1 MFLPVVM
8 SPVPG
13 KNASVTHFFQQLT
26 RISLRK
32 LAIDNPNDKPIE
44 YINSIV
50 TNKVRVPS
58 GML

>member
-8 SPVPG
+8 SPVSG
-13 KNASVTHFFQQLT
+13 KSASVTHFFQQFT

-32 LAIDNPNDKPIE
+32 FAIDNQNDRQIE
-44 YINSIV
+44 YINSTV
-50 TNKVRVPS
+50 TNKVRIHS